1 MKISEN
7 DIKKI
12 CSSGIYKSGV
22 DYFKEGRVHIR
33 VRDKKS
39 IVASVDSDKQ
49 YNVHIGFD
57 DDGNISETF
66 CTCPYY
72 QTMNASC
79 RHIVAT
85 LKARQQELEAGND
98 FCSDNDL
105 AAQKIC
111 LDFKKQQEE
120 KKPLA
125 IGFTFRINTGRKGEC
140 QYSVSLSLGP
150 SQTQVAGTESF
161 LGAYISGE
169 EYKISKHKAFSTSL
183 FGFTQK
189 EDEVLKILA
198 EAYQNKASCTSL
210 YTPKLTAVDF
220 GAYTAGRLLP
230 LLKDVN
236 CRFIING
243 MPYPNLMIKE
253 ENPDI
258 LIDVTATDDNIAISV
273 PQRGTSL
280 VDDGSWFLYDCDI
293 YRTSPDWREW
303 FMPIYNALSEQNR
316 TQIDFKGS
324 TSIAFAADV
333 LPKIRG
339 RQGVVMQGIENLVVD
354 SKPQFDI
361 YLDRF
366 YDGISAAVTASY
378 GDIVIRLP
386 DIGEEQEK
394 IVVRDYVGE
403 RQILSHF
410 ENFVKEDRMLY
421 LSGSDE
427 LYQFLQNTIKKLS
440 QTAKMHL
447 SDSFSA
453 LMVPSVPKMQG
464 RVSYDTKINLLEVGF
479 ESELSPVEVA
489 GILHAIR
496 HKKQYFRMKDGAFL
510 PLEEGLDAFDVLNN
524 LDFSYEDIKKGKKS
538 LSASSALY
546 LSGLSESRIISSDA
560 AFDEFVAK
568 IRAMRADIPDYLD
581 GVLRDYQKTAVHWL
595 KQLSGLGFGGILAD
609 DMGLGK
615 TLEVIAFVMSEK
627 PGKPSL
633 VVAPS
638 ALTYNWLSEIVRFA
652 PNARAKIIDGAK
664 EDRNASLADIAG
676 YDFIITSYALLRR
689 DIKEY
694 ESLEFAYCFADE
706 AQYIKNP
713 KTLNAKTVKKIRAA
727 RCFALSGTPIE
738 NSLSE
743 LWSIFDFVMPGYLF
757 SHQQFQKLYEKPILH
772 DDDSAHAALLAK
784 IKPFVMRRMK
794 YEVLSELPEK
804 IENTYFA
811 EPDSSQK
818 RIYSAYLAA
827 ARREAAEL
835 IEFGDNMRILSL
847 LMRLRQICCHPR
859 LLDESYDRGSGKLE
873 LLEELV
879 VNGIGA
885 GHRILIFSQ
894 FTSMLSIIRERLSE
908 LGIES
913 FYLDGKTPAP
923 VRTELADRFNSGRR
937 SVFLI
942 SLKAGGTGL
951 NLTGADMVIH
961 YDPWWNPA
969 AVSQASDRAY
979 RIGQTRAVHVI
990 KLAVKGTIEEQIMKL
1005 QEKKQLLADDMIR
1018 KNSSMLSSLSKE
1030 EILNLFK

>member
-22 DYFKEGRVHIR
+22 DYFKEGRAHIR
-33 VRDKKS
+33 VRDKNS
-39 IVASVDSDKQ
+39 IVASVDSDKP

-57 DDGNISETF
+57 DEGNIAETF

-85 LKARQQELEAGND
+85 LKVRQQELEAGND

-120 KKPLA
+120 KKQLA
-125 IGFTFRINTGRKGEC
+125 IGFTFRINTTRKAEC
-140 QYSVSLSLGP
+140 QYSVSLSLGTAKM
-150 SQTQVAGTESF
+150 QIAGTESF
-161 LGAYISGE
+161 LAAYMSGA
-169 EYKISKHKAFSTSL
+169 EYKISKHKAFSTAL
-183 FGFTQK
+183 FRFSDK
-189 EDEVLKILA
+189 EDEALKVLA

-210 YTPKLTAVDF
+210 YTPKLTASDF
-220 GAYTAGRLLP
+220 GAYTAKRLLE
-230 LLKDVN
+230 LMRDVD
-236 CRFIING
+236 CSFVING

-258 LIDVTATDDNIAISV
+258 LVDVTATDDNIAISV
-273 PQRGTSL
+273 PQRGISL
-280 VDDGSWFLYDCDI
+280 VPDGSWFLFDCDI
-293 YRTSPDWREW
+293 YHTTSEWREW
-303 FMPIYNALSEQNR
+303 FMPIYNALSEENR
-316 TQIDFKGS
+316 TQVDFRGS

-333 LPKIRG
+333 LPSLKG
-339 RQGVVMQGIENLVVD
+339 RQGIVMQGVENLVVD
-354 SKPQFDI
+354 SKPHFDI

-366 YDGISAAVTASY
+366 YDGVSAAVTASY

-386 DIGEEQEK
+386 DTGEEHNK

-403 RQILSHF
+403 RQLLSYF
-410 ENFVKEDRMLY
+410 GNFTKEDKMLY
-421 LSGSDE
+421 LSGGDE
-427 LYQFLQNTIKKLS
+427 LYEFLRNTVKKLS
-440 QTAKMHL
+440 QLARVHA
-447 SDSFSA
+447 SDSFSSLIA
-453 LMVPSVPKMQG
+453 PTVPKIKG
-464 RVSYDTKINLLEVGF
+464 SVSYDTKIDLLEVGF
-479 ESELSPVEVA
+479 ESDLSPVEIV

-496 HKKQYFRMKDGAFL
+496 HKKQYFRMKDGSFL
-510 PLEEGLDAFDVLNN
+510 PMEDGLSEFDVLSN
-524 LDFSYEDIKKGKKS
+524 LDFSYEDIKKGKKQ

-546 LSGLSESRIISSDA
+546 LSGLSESRIISSDK
-560 AFDEFVAK
+560 AFDDFVAK
-568 IRAMRADIPDYLD
+568 IKALRADIPDYLD
-581 GVLRDYQKTAVHWL
+581 RVLRDYQKTAVHWL

-615 TLEVIAFVMSEK
+615 TVEVIAFIMSEK
-627 PGKPSL
+627 PEKPSL

-638 ALTYNWLSEIVRFA
+638 ALTYNWLSEIMRFA
-652 PNARAKIIDGAK
+652 PDAKVKIIDGTK
-664 EDRNASLADIAG
+664 EDRKASLADILG

-694 ESLEFAYCFADE
+694 EELEFSYCFADE

-713 KTLNAKTVKKIRAA
+713 KTLNAKTIKRIRAS

-757 SHQQFQKLYEKPILH
+757 SNQQFQKIYEKPILH
-772 DDDSAHAALLAK
+772 DDDNARAALLSK

-818 RIYSAYLAA
+818 KMYSTYLAV

-835 IEFGDNMRILSL
+835 LEYGDNMRILSL

-859 LLDESYDRGSGKLE
+859 LLDEDYDKGSGKLE

-879 VNGIGA
+879 TGGIEA

-894 FTSMLSIIRERLSE
+894 FTSMLSIIRERLTA

-913 FYLDGKTPAP
+913 FYLDGHTPPA
-923 VRTELADRFNSGRR
+923 VRTELADKFNSGSR

-1005 QEKKQLLADDMIR
+1005 QEKKQILADDMIR